1 MLILLLAC
9 MLATHSLL
17 AQGTVTITGKVQKGQ
32 EDDIFIASLPSLL
45 FPEEQRT
52 FAEINNGR
60 FRLELPVGKPLT
72 VELVYGNES
81 APLYLEPGFE
91 LQVTFTAGKMLK
103 TLKYSGQG
111 ANENNYLTLHA
122 YRFDEEEDY
131 QTLPDNVK
139 LSEIEFLQF
148 LDYRKEDQ
156 LAIFEKKISAK
167 PVSEY
172 FRQLIL
178 AEIDYS
184 YANDRLTFFNMREL
198 MRLPVQLSPSTSY
211 FDFLQEL
218 DMEQPANLEA
228 ISFPAFLR
236 NYIKFIGEQ
245 AQLEAGDIH
254 YYKKAYEQVSHTLQ
268 GQARV
273 MAQAYLIRQSL
284 QQGNVL
290 HVPAMLQDFR
300 QHIAVADVYATLLQQ
315 YESHPGLGI
324 GSAAPGFSLQ
334 DINGQLVSLSDFKGK
349 IVYLSFWRTDC
360 GLCMV
365 EQLHAQELARKL
377 QPHDVVLIN
386 IGVDDNEQA
395 WRNVVQ
401 SRGFGGVQLYLRG
414 QGNDLARQYGLK
426 DVPAYFLIDED
437 GTILSTKP
445 RRPIDREA
453 EKEILQHVMSNRAS
467 RR

>member
-1 MLILLLAC
+1 MLAYL
-9 MLATHSLL
+9 LATHFLL
-17 AQGTVTITGKVQKGQ
+17 AQSVVTVTGKVQKGQ

-52 FAEINNGR
+52 FAQVNKGR
-60 FRLELPVGKPLT
+60 FKLELPVDAPVT

-81 APLYLEPGFE
+81 VPLYLEPGFE
-91 LQVTFTAGKMLK
+91 LQVSFTGGKMLK
-103 TLKYSGQG
+103 SLKYSGKG
-111 ANENNYLTLHA
+111 ANENNYLALHT

-131 QTLPDNVK
+131 QTLPDNVR
-139 LSEIEFLQF
+139 LSEKEFLKF
-148 LDYRKEDQ
+148 LEYRKEDQ
-156 LAIFEKKISAK
+156 LAIFEKKIEAR
-167 PVSEY
+167 PVSDH

-184 YANDRLTFFNMREL
+184 YANDRLTFFDMREQ
-198 MRLPVQLSPSTSY
+198 MRLPVQLSPSAGY
-211 FDFLQEL
+211 FDFLDDLE
-218 DMEQPANLEA
+218 MEQPASLEA
-228 ISFPAFLR
+228 ISFPTFLR
-236 NYIKFIGEQ
+236 NYVKFIGKQ
-245 AQLEAGDIH
+245 AKLETSDIH
-254 YYKKAYEQVSHTLQ
+254 YYRKVYDEVSYTLQ
-268 GQARV
+268 DQARL

-290 HVPAMLQDFR
+290 HLPAMLQDFS
-300 QHIAVADVYATLLQQ
+300 QNKGIADVHATLLRQ

-324 GSAAPGFSLQ
+324 GSAAPDFSLQ
-334 DINGQLVSLSDFKGK
+334 DINGQLVNLSDFKGK
-349 IVYLSFWRTDC
+349 IVYLGFWRTDC

-365 EQLHAQELARKL
+365 EQPHAQELARKL

-386 IGVDDNEQA
+386 IGVDENEQA

-401 SRGFGGVQLYLRG
+401 SRGLGGVQLYLKG
-414 QGNDLARQYGLK
+414 QGHELARRYGLK
-426 DVPAYFLIDED
+426 DVPAYFLIGED